1 MNILKITSIV
11 GLSALVLSGCKGAEE
26 EIDGSSNNNSSVKVE
41 LVGDKPK
48 NTQLDATFPLETSS
62 DNYSS
67 RILPSVIKS
76 FHHYKNQGTV
86 MLSPKNVTDF
96 NLFVN
101 GKEVNIDNDEWENES
116 VYQLDISDY
125 TVNGNNSIQI
135 SDVTGDEPQV
145 NVQISYP
152 TVIDDDEYYTDNET
166 LDLVDSIIES
176 EMENGFT
183 SAQLTVIQDGKIRKS
198 ESYGHVNSY
207 NADGTPIEEDE
218 SVEVTE
224 ETLFDL
230 ASNTKMYATNY
241 AIQKLVSEEEIS
253 TEDLVSDYFA
263 DFEDDES
270 AEIVGKDVMTIED
283 LLTHQAGFPADPQYH
298 NNNFTDIEEN
308 EDGEN
313 ALFSQDK
320 STTKDMILKT
330 PLVYEPGTETRYS
343 DVDYMLLGLIVEQV
357 SGDDLDTYV
366 KNNFYEPLGLDK
378 LTFNPLDNGFEKNE
392 IAATELK
399 GNTRDGVVDFENIRT
414 ETIQGE
420 VHDEKA
426 YYAMDG
432 ISGHAGLFSNAKN
445 LATLAQV
452 MLNKGGYG
460 DNTFFSE
467 EVVQDF
473 TKASDINDTY
483 GLGWR
488 RQGASNNYSWA
499 FSSLADSETYGHTGW
514 TGTLT
519 VVDPSNDL
527 IVVLLTSAKNSPVLD
542 KENDPNTMLGNK
554 YLTSNYGTIS
564 SLIFTAMDDNNP
576 TEKSDSLLIEL
587 VDQKLAQIKELPEA
601 WDNEP
606 SKHSYNALVDIL
618 NERKDGSDMIQ
629 DFLDNNEIKA
639 LDIEE

>member
-41 LVGDKPK
+41 LVEDKPK

-86 MLSPKNVTDF
+86 ILSPENVTDF

-135 SDVTGDEPQV
+135 SDVKGDEPQV
-145 NVQISYP
+145 HVQISYP

-183 SAQLTVIQDGKIRKS
+183 SAQLTVIKDGKIRKS

-207 NADGTPIEEDE
+207 NADGTLIEEDE
-218 SVEVTE
+218 SAEVTE

-253 TEDLVSDYFA
+253 TEDLVSDYFT
-263 DFEDDES
+263 DFKDDES
-270 AEIVGKDVMTIED
+270 DEISGKDVMTIED

-357 SGDDLDTYV
+357 SGNDLDTYV
-366 KNNFYEPLGLDK
+366 KKNFYEPLGLDK

-392 IAATELK
+392 IAATELQ

-576 TEKSDSLLIEL
+576 TEESDSLLIEL

>member
-41 LVGDKPK
+41 LVEDTPK

-86 MLSPKNVTDF
+86 ILSPENVTDF

-101 GKEVNIDNDEWENES
+101 GKKVNIDNDEWENES

-135 SDVTGDEPQV
+135 SDVKGDEPQV
-145 NVQISYP
+145 HVQISYP

-183 SAQLTVIQDGKIRKS
+183 SAQLTVIKDGKIRKS

-207 NADGTPIEEDE
+207 NADGTLIEEDE
-218 SVEVTE
+218 SAEVTE

-253 TEDLVSDYFA
+253 TEDLVSDYFT
-263 DFEDDES
+263 DFKDDES
-270 AEIVGKDVMTIED
+270 DEISGKDVMTIED

-357 SGDDLDTYV
+357 SGNDLDTYV
-366 KNNFYEPLGLDK
+366 KKNFYEPLGLDK

-392 IAATELK
+392 IAATELQ

-460 DNTFFSE
+460 DNAFFSE

-483 GLGWR
+483 GLG
-488 RQGASNNYSWA
+488 
-499 FSSLADSETYGHTGW
+499 
-514 TGTLT
+514 
-519 VVDPSNDL
+519 
-527 IVVLLTSAKNSPVLD
+527 
-542 KENDPNTMLGNK
+542 
-554 YLTSNYGTIS
+554 
-564 SLIFTAMDDNNP
+564 
-576 TEKSDSLLIEL
+576 
-587 VDQKLAQIKELPEA
+587 
-601 WDNEP
+601 
-606 SKHSYNALVDIL
+606 
-618 NERKDGSDMIQ
+618 
-629 DFLDNNEIKA
+629 
-639 LDIEE
+639 

>member
-41 LVGDKPK
+41 LVEDKPK

-86 MLSPKNVTDF
+86 ILSPENVTDF

-101 GKEVNIDNDEWENES
+101 GKKVNIDNDEWENES

-135 SDVTGDEPQV
+135 SDVKGDEPQV
-145 NVQISYP
+145 HVQISYP

-183 SAQLTVIQDGKIRKS
+183 SAQLTVIKDGKIRKS

-207 NADGTPIEEDE
+207 NADGTLIEEDE
-218 SVEVTE
+218 SAEVTE

-253 TEDLVSDYFA
+253 TEDLVSDYFT
-263 DFEDDES
+263 DFKDDES
-270 AEIVGKDVMTIED
+270 DEISGKDVMTIED

>member
-1 MNILKITSIV
+1 
-11 GLSALVLSGCKGAEE
+11 
-26 EIDGSSNNNSSVKVE
+26 
-41 LVGDKPK
+41 
-48 NTQLDATFPLETSS
+48 
-62 DNYSS
+62 
-67 RILPSVIKS
+67 
-76 FHHYKNQGTV
+76 

-183 SAQLTVIQDGKIRKS
+183 SAQLTVIKDGKIRKS

-207 NADGTPIEEDE
+207 NADGTLIEEDE
-218 SVEVTE
+218 SAEVTE

-253 TEDLVSDYFA
+253 TEDLVSDYFT
-263 DFEDDES
+263 DFKDDES
-270 AEIVGKDVMTIED
+270 DEISGKDVMTIED

-357 SGDDLDTYV
+357 SGNDLDTYV

-527 IVVLLTSAKNSPVLD
+527 IVVLLTSAKNSPV
-542 KENDPNTMLGNK
+542 
-554 YLTSNYGTIS
+554 
-564 SLIFTAMDDNNP
+564 
-576 TEKSDSLLIEL
+576 
-587 VDQKLAQIKELPEA
+587 
-601 WDNEP
+601 
-606 SKHSYNALVDIL
+606 
-618 NERKDGSDMIQ
+618 
-629 DFLDNNEIKA
+629 
-639 LDIEE
+639 

>member
-41 LVGDKPK
+41 LVEDKPK

-101 GKEVNIDNDEWENES
+101 GKKVNIDNDEWENES

-135 SDVTGDEPQV
+135 SDVKGDEPQV
-145 NVQISYP
+145 HVQISYP

-183 SAQLTVIQDGKIRKS
+183 SAQLTVIKDGKIRKS

-207 NADGTPIEEDE
+207 NADGTLIEEDE
-218 SVEVTE
+218 SAEVTE

-253 TEDLVSDYFA
+253 TEDLVSDYFT
-263 DFEDDES
+263 DFKDDES
-270 AEIVGKDVMTIED
+270 DEISGKDVMTIED

-357 SGDDLDTYV
+357 SGNDLDTYV
-366 KNNFYEPLGLDK
+366 KKNFYEPLGLDK

-392 IAATELK
+392 IAATELQ

>member
-1 MNILKITSIV
+1 
-11 GLSALVLSGCKGAEE
+11 
-26 EIDGSSNNNSSVKVE
+26 
-41 LVGDKPK
+41 
-48 NTQLDATFPLETSS
+48 
-62 DNYSS
+62 
-67 RILPSVIKS
+67 
-76 FHHYKNQGTV
+76 
-86 MLSPKNVTDF
+86 
-96 NLFVN
+96 
-101 GKEVNIDNDEWENES
+101 
-116 VYQLDISDY
+116 
-125 TVNGNNSIQI
+125 
-135 SDVTGDEPQV
+135 
-145 NVQISYP
+145 
-152 TVIDDDEYYTDNET
+152 
-166 LDLVDSIIES
+166 
-176 EMENGFT
+176 
-183 SAQLTVIQDGKIRKS
+183 
-198 ESYGHVNSY
+198 
-207 NADGTPIEEDE
+207 
-218 SVEVTE
+218 
-224 ETLFDL
+224 
-230 ASNTKMYATNY
+230 
-241 AIQKLVSEEEIS
+241 
-253 TEDLVSDYFA
+253 
-263 DFEDDES
+263 
-270 AEIVGKDVMTIED
+270 
-283 LLTHQAGFPADPQYH
+283 
-298 NNNFTDIEEN
+298 
-308 EDGEN
+308 
-313 ALFSQDK
+313 
-320 STTKDMILKT
+320 MILKT